1 MDKMGVRIRPL
12 LFISKSESKRPFPL
26 QAEYLKPEA
35 ECSEGCR
42 HRKGTGMLGWMF
54 SQLAV
59 FQYSRISWCLLTC
72 TKLGPNRRFCVVTEH
87 QGMQMLAAMASC
99 SEVLRCKASIRTQQQ
114 WLGTARAQAA
124 LHCPEELQCEGPA
137 EALLRVVNITRRLQ
151 AGPGCC
157 HVLGEPAEGHAGW
170 AAVPPGA
177 APPAGTRRAGL
188 GVLGGTGERGW
199 ALPWAGSCWPCLHVP
214 SWAGGLCGAPPRP
227 AARCLLLPQP
237 SLRCSPASLSEA
249 ALICPYRFK
258 YPSPQAGPRARE
270 KRLPEPRVVRRLR
283 AVASLGFLTA
293 ELLISDIAAALFL
306 HRRVESRRVSLS
318 APSLCYKCLMSC
330 LRFSFACLSFLSCMS
345 CSAFNL
351 LNFRCINF
359 SP

>member
-1 MDKMGVRIRPL
+1 MDKMGVRIRPS

-42 HRKGTGMLGWMF
+42 HRKGTSMLGWMF

-157 HVLGEPAEGHAGW
+157 HVLGEPAALAGLPCPQALPLRRAPGEQGWGCWGARASGAGRCPGQAAAGRASMCPAGLVGSAGHRH
-170 AAVPPGA
+170 VQQPGA
-177 APPAGTRRAGL
+177 
-188 GVLGGTGERGW
+188 
-199 ALPWAGSCWPCLHVP
+199 
-214 SWAGGLCGAPPRP
+214 
-227 AARCLLLPQP
+227 
-237 SLRCSPASLSEA
+237 CS
-249 ALICPYRFK
+249 
-258 YPSPQAGPRARE
+258 
-270 KRLPEPRVVRRLR
+270 
-283 AVASLGFLTA
+283 
-293 ELLISDIAAALFL
+293 
-306 HRRVESRRVSLS
+306 SRSH
-318 APSLCYKCLMSC
+318 P
-330 LRFSFACLSFLSCMS
+330 
-345 CSAFNL
+345 
-351 LNFRCINF
+351 
-359 SP
+359 